1 MVVHVLFER
10 RMESWRLAAATPS
23 SQWALAYV
31 AGEMPA
37 ILDVDALPASREVL
51 PFTESLIHWLEVGQA
66 PAAPPAGAAEMVEM
80 WREFTKP
87 EPGST
92 FVEKTLWLER
102 FRRSAVRFITE
113 SPTKGRNQFWVVV
126 DATPNGW
133 EMVWAGHDFGP
144 GPLLAKLG

>member
-1 MVVHVLFER
+1 
-10 RMESWRLAAATPS
+10 
-23 SQWALAYV
+23 
-31 AGEMPA
+31 
-37 ILDVDALPASREVL
+37 
-51 PFTESLIHWLEVGQA
+51 
-66 PAAPPAGAAEMVEM
+66 M

-126 DATPNGW
+126 AATPNGW